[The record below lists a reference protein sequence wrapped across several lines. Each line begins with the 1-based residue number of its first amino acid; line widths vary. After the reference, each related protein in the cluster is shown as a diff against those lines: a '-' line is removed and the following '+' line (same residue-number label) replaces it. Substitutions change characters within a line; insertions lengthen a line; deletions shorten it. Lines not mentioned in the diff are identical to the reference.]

1 MPKFNFST
9 KRRYHLNPWLT
20 SLPTILAAFMFV
32 LDSTIANV
40 ALPHMAGTFSVSREE
55 STWILT
61 SYLVASGIAITA
73 VDWFCKLLGRKNFF
87 ILSVIL
93 FTFASVLC
101 GLSNS
106 IEMMIFAR
114 IIQGFGGGGIL
125 PISQAVLLESFEP
138 RERGR
143 AMAVFGLVIIVAPI
157 VGPVLGGWITDNY
170 SWPWIFF
177 INLPFGILT
186 GFLAKKLSYDPKY
199 ARKQKNVRLDVW
211 GFVFLTVWLATLQVI
226 LDKGNNA
233 DWFNAAWIRRLSFV
247 CLTSGILFFVS
258 QMKKNSLVDLRVF
271 KDINFAAGTLIQIV
285 IQAVLL
291 ASVAILPQF
300 LQSLMGY
307 TAFLSGLT
315 IMPRGMGALTAT
327 ILFGIVAKKIDNR
340 LLAVLGLSLIG
351 IAGLKFG
358 FLNMQIASIN
368 IAIPNF
374 IFGLGMGFAM
384 MPIVSLSVATLEN
397 SQMTNASG
405 LQSLLKNIGGA
416 IGTSLVSTMITRFSQ
431 VHQFMMVENLNPLNP
446 VFEAKFTATKAA
458 LSAYMS
464 PVIAN
469 YAAQYSLYGQML
481 KQATLW
487 GFMEA
492 FRICGIACIVII
504 PLVFLIKNFPKEETP
519 AK

>member
-1 MPKFNFST
+1 MPKFDFT
-9 KRRYHLNPWLT
+9 KKRRYHLNPWLT

-73 VDWFCKLLGRKNFF
+73 VDWFSKLLGRKNFF

-93 FTFASVLC
+93 FTAASVLC

-106 IEMMIFAR
+106 IETMILAR

-125 PISQAVLLESFEP
+125 PIAQAVLLESFEP
-138 RERGR
+138 RERGQ

-157 VGPVLGGWITDNY
+157 IGPVLGGWITDNY

-186 GFLAKKLSYDPKY
+186 GYLAKKLSYDPKY
-199 ARKQKNVRLDVW
+199 ARKQKNVKLDVW
-211 GFVFLTVWLATLQVI
+211 GFVFLTAWLASLQVI

-247 CLTSGILFFVS
+247 CITSGILFFIS

-271 KDINFAAGTLIQIV
+271 KDLNFAAGTLIQVI

-291 ASVAILPQF
+291 ASIAILPQF
-300 LQSLMGY
+300 LQTVMGY

-315 IMPRGMGALTAT
+315 IMPRGIGALTAS
-327 ILFGIVAKKIDNR
+327 ILFAILSKKIDNR
-340 LLAVLGLSLIG
+340 LLAVLGLALIG
-351 IAGLKFG
+351 TAGLKFG
-358 FLNMQIASIN
+358 FLNMQIASID

-384 MPIVSLSVATLEN
+384 MPIVSLSVATLAN

-405 LQSLLKNIGGA
+405 LQALLKNIGGA

-446 VFEAKFTATKAA
+446 VYEAKFNAAKAA
-458 LSAYMS
+458 LSAYMH
-464 PVIAN
+464 PVVAS

-481 KQATLW
+481 KQAVFW

-492 FRICGIACIVII
+492 FRICGIACIIII
-504 PLVFLIKNFPKEETP
+504 PLVFLIKNFHKEENT
-519 AK
+519 